1 MTPAGYHR
9 PVAVVEV
16 RGLKKSYGDVVAV
29 GGIDLDVAT
38 GEVVAMLGPNGA
50 GKTTTVEI
58 LEGFRTPDEGS
69 VTVLGDAPDGGGR
82 PFRDRIGIVLQS
94 SGIETTL
101 TVGESLAMYSAY
113 YSHPRSPDE
122 VIELAGLV
130 EKRRSRVSTLSG
142 GQRRRLDLALGIL
155 GDPEL
160 LFLDEPTTGFDPAA
174 RRQAWELIDQL
185 RRSGTTIL
193 LTTHYLEEAQRLAD
207 RVVVIDRG
215 LIVAEGDP
223 TTLGGRDTAGAAIV
237 FRLPEGAAKDDIPQ
251 VGSIEVSDRTVTIT
265 TDRPTAALHEL
276 TKWAIGGGGELEGLE
291 VKRPTLEDVYLGLVD
306 QPTSEEQVP
315 I

>member
-1 MTPAGYHR
+1 MGA
-9 PVAVVEV
+9 VEV
-16 RGLKKSYGDVVAV
+16 RGLKKAYADVVAV
-29 GGIDLDVAT
+29 GGIDLQVEQ

-58 LEGFRTPDEGS
+58 LEGFRTPDAGW
-69 VTVLGDAPDGGGR
+69 VTVLGAKPVAGGR
-82 PFRDRIGIVLQS
+82 QFRDRIGIVLQS

-101 TVGESLAMYSAY
+101 TVDESLAMYSAY
-113 YSHPRSPDE
+113 YSNPRSPDE
-122 VIELAGLV
+122 VIDLVDLA
-130 EKRRSRVSTLSG
+130 EKRHSRVGTLSG

-174 RRQAWELIDQL
+174 RHQAWEVIGQL
-185 RRSGTTIL
+185 SRSGTTIL

-223 TTLGGRDTAGAAIV
+223 VTLGGRDTAGAVIS
-237 FRLPEGAAKDDIPQ
+237 FRLPDGLAVDDIPK
-251 VGSIEVSDRTVTIT
+251 VGSIEVADPTVKIM

-276 TKWAIGGGGELEGLE
+276 TRWAIDRGGELDGLE
-291 VKRPTLEDVYLGLVD
+291 VTRPTLEDVYLGLVD
-306 QPTSEEQVP
+306 QAPGDDSEST
-315 I
+315 